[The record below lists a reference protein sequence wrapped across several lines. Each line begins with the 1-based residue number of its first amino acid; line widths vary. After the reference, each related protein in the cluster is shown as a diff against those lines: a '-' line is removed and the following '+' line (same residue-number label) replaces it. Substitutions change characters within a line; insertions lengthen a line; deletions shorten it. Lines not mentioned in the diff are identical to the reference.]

1 MSVATTLLKADH
13 LGVRDLKEHLSVRI
27 LNRPLVITDRGVPI
41 SVNLPYSDA
50 LELMDLLDELEDPQT
65 LAAISE
71 GRKAI
76 NAGVKGIPV
85 SHLFS
90 RIRPKRK

>member
-1 MSVATTLLKADH
+1 MSMATTLLKADH
-13 LGVRDLKEHLSVRI
+13 LGVRDLKGHLSVKM
-27 LNRPLVITDRGVPI
+27 LSNPLVITDRGVPI

-65 LAAISE
+65 LAAVSE

-76 NAGVKGIPV
+76 NAGAKGIPA
-85 SHLFS
+85 SRLFG
-90 RIRPKRK
+90 RIMAKRR